1 MKLRRVVGLFALVLC
16 AAAVLVAHVWKQNA
30 CVRLVKE
37 SMKLERECGR
47 LKSGIA
53 LLELETGSLRR
64 MSRIES
70 IAREKFG
77 LVYGS
82 QPTPLYP
89 EGDGS
94 SGRTAWRISGL

>member
-1 MKLRRVVGLFALVLC
+1 
-16 AAAVLVAHVWKQNA
+16 
-30 CVRLVKE
+30 
-37 SMKLERECGR
+37 
-47 LKSGIA
+47 
-53 LLELETGSLRR
+53 LELETGSLRR
-64 MSRIES
+64 ISRIES

-94 SGRTAWRISGL
+94 AGRTAWRISGL